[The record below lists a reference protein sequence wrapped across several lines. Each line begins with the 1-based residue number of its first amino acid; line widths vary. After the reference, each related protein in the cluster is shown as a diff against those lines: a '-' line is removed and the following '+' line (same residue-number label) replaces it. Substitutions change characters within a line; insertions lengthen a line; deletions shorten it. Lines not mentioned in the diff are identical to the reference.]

1 MPTQDLNELDTE
13 QKKRLEAMAK
23 TKKLE
28 SMEKTTLL
36 MSVYHDYHRT
46 MNKIIFN
53 TFLEAHPEELDSDDL
68 FPVRLELP
76 PVIEKEVKY
85 YGMV

>member
-1 MPTQDLNELDTE
+1 
-13 QKKRLEAMAK
+13 
-23 TKKLE
+23 
-28 SMEKTTLL
+28 MEKTTLL

-53 TFLEAHPEELDSDDL
+53 NFLQHNPEELDNDDL

-76 PVIEKEVKY
+76 PIIEKDVKY
-85 YGMV
+85 YGMVQIDRSKGAYIVRTGEKPFY

>member
-1 MPTQDLNELDTE
+1 
-13 QKKRLEAMAK
+13 MAK

-28 SMEKTTLL
+28 SMDKTSLL
-36 MSVYHDYHRT
+36 TSVYHDYHRT

-53 TFLEAHPEELDSDDL
+53 NFLQQNPEEIDNSDL

-76 PVIEKEVKY
+76 PVIEKDVKY

>member
-1 MPTQDLNELDTE
+1 
-13 QKKRLEAMAK
+13 MAK

-53 TFLEAHPEELDSDDL
+53 NFL
-68 FPVRLELP
+68 
-76 PVIEKEVKY
+76 
-85 YGMV
+85 